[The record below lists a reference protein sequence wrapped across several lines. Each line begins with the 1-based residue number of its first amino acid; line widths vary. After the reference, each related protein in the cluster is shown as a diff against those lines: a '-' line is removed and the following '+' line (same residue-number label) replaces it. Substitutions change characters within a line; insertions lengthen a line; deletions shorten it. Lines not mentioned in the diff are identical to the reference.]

1 MWRSQVHGSLQ
12 LADISA
18 QLSSNTKFFGAI
30 PAANG
35 KIIFVPYDAD
45 SVGVF
50 DPAAERLQLV
60 DIPAR
65 LSSTMKSA
73 ATVEAAVDQFL
84 NAIGNVAVIMFVT
97 LMLTVL
103 VPFRC
108 LSIPTG
114 TKVMAP
120 NPCQLCWHGA
130 HNIMAA

>member
-1 MWRSQVHGSLQ
+1 
-12 LADISA
+12 
-18 QLSSNTKFFGAI
+18 
-30 PAANG
+30 
-35 KIIFVPYDAD
+35 
-45 SVGVF
+45 
-50 DPAAERLQLV
+50 
-60 DIPAR
+60 
-65 LSSTMKSA
+65 MKSA

-114 TKVMAP
+114 IKVMAST
-120 NPCQLCWHGA
+120 PCQLCWHGE

>member
-1 MWRSQVHGSLQ
+1 M
-12 LADISA
+12 
-18 QLSSNTKFFGAI
+18 
-30 PAANG
+30 
-35 KIIFVPYDAD
+35 
-45 SVGVF
+45 
-50 DPAAERLQLV
+50 
-60 DIPAR
+60 
-65 LSSTMKSA
+65 
-73 ATVEAAVDQFL
+73 DQFL
-84 NAIGNVAVIMFVT
+84 SAIGTVAVIMFVT